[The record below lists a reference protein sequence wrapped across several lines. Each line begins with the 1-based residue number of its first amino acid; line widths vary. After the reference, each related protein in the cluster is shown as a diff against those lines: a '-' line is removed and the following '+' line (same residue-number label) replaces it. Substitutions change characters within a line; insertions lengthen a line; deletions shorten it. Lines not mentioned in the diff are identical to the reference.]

1 MQDEKE
7 NLLYRFNQTSYFPY
21 TPQHIMDI
29 FHDKVARFPERVAL
43 MEGKE
48 HQTYAQVNA
57 KANQLARQIVASKKA
72 ITQQLACR
80 CHVPRIW
87 SLPYWLY

>member
-21 TPQHIMDI
+21 TPQHIMDL

-43 MEGKE
+43 MEGRGTDLCAGQRKSE
-48 HQTYAQVNA
+48 P
-57 KANQLARQIVASKKA
+57 IG
-72 ITQQLACR
+72 
-80 CHVPRIW
+80 
-87 SLPYWLY
+87 